1 MEEIKKMFEEQISKY
16 PREGMP
22 QTLWY
27 FVLDG
32 EEIESGS
39 YKLTLESV
47 KFSKAKKHFD
57 KLSFIPFGTY
67 PHRNKFFP
75 LFKR

>member
-22 QTLWY
+22 ETLWY
-27 FVLDG
+27 YVL
-32 EEIESGS
+32 EEEENGS
-39 YKLTLESV
+39 SKLTLYSI
-47 KFSKAKKHFD
+47 KFKEAKKQLD
-57 KLSFIPFGTY
+57 KLDFIPFGTY